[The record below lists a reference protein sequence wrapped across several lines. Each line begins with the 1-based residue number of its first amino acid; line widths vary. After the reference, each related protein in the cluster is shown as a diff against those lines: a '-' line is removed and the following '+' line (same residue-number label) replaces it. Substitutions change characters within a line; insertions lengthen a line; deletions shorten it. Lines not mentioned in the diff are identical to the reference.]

1 MLKKIFVLLRKIILG
16 AFILYGY
23 NLLAVSFNM
32 VIPINLI
39 TVSLVGFLGLPAL
52 FSLVLLLVLVF

>member
-1 MLKKIFVLLRKIILG
+1 MLKSIFLLLRKFILG

-32 VIPINLI
+32 MIPINLI
-39 TVSLVGFLGLPAL
+39 TICLVGFLGLPAL

>member
-1 MLKKIFVLLRKIILG
+1 MLKKIWVLLRKFVLG

-32 VIPINLI
+32 IIPINLI
-39 TVSLVGFLGLPAL
+39 TISLVGFLGLPAL

>member
-1 MLKKIFVLLRKIILG
+1 MLKKIYYCIKKIVLG

-32 VIPINLI
+32 VIPINVFTI
-39 TVSLVGFLGLPAL
+39 GLVGFLGLPAL
-52 FSLVLLLVLVF
+52 FALVLLLVLVF